1 MYCEVKTRVRYG
13 GETSNTFNSF
23 LGVRQSESLSP
34 LLFSMYVNDMR
45 EMLHESGSEGITV
58 DDLKLCL
65 LLYADDSVL
74 IAESRLDLQNSLDSV
89 HDYCQRWKLCVNILK
104 TKIVVFR
111 KGGRLSI
118 DDIWFY
124 GDSIL
129 EVVEHLSYSGIMF
142 SSTGKFSGTQQDLA
156 DMGLRALFSIQGIA
170 YELIDLKPEQLCM
183 LFDRLVLPVSL
194 YSCELWGFHTA
205 VTVERVHLKFCEWVL
220 KVSKSTTNEMVYGEL
235 GRCPLILEKRY
246 A

>member
-1 MYCEVKTRVRYG
+1 MRGNIFNVTRSIYCEVKTRVRYG

-23 LGVRQSESLSP
+23 LGVRQGESLSP

-45 EMLHESGSEGITV
+45 AMLHESGSEGITV

-74 IAESRLDLQNSLDSV
+74 IAKSRLDLQNSLDFV
-89 HDYCQRWKLCVNILK
+89 YDYCQRWKLCVNILK

-111 KGGRLSI
+111 KGVRLSI

-129 EVVEHLSYSGIMF
+129 EVVEHLSYLGIMF
-142 SSTGKFSGTQQDLA
+142 SSEGNF
-156 DMGLRALFSIQGIA
+156 QGPNKI
-170 YELIDLKPEQLCM
+170 
-183 LFDRLVLPVSL
+183 
-194 YSCELWGFHTA
+194 
-205 VTVERVHLKFCEWVL
+205 
-220 KVSKSTTNEMVYGEL
+220 
-235 GRCPLILEKRY
+235 
-246 A
+246 